1 MSQDLPTPS
10 FWSLFAEDGEPAPE
24 ASPFWS
30 LFTDAPP
37 SAGPVAAA
45 QGQTSPA
52 ALFFNEQ
59 LMFWA
64 LRNLPVEEAVKH
76 LAIIGCI
83 GSGKS
88 TLIQLYLQSLAPRF
102 RAERREPEQLII
114 FDGKCEALPQLAA
127 LDLNP
132 EDERQNIYILNPN
145 DQRCAVWDLAEA
157 TRTPLMARYLASLLV
172 PEERSNAPFFPD
184 SARDLIFAV
193 LLGLGVRGNPKWD
206 FRDLICALDSRERI
220 RAITARHPRAKVI
233 AERILSDEKHS
244 FGVLSSLG
252 TKIVRFE
259 PVAALW
265 NTARQARRF
274 TIEKF
279 LARPGVLVLGNDPVL
294 RDSVWPINALL
305 LKALTQE
312 ILRRP
317 DTRRPRHWFVLDEFP
332 AMEKVDCIHD
342 LLRRGRSKGA
352 AVLLGTQ
359 GIEALNDIYGENAT
373 DDILSQCTYKT
384 FLRAGGPKT
393 AHWAERFF
401 GNIRRTEASYSESW
415 SKDGH
420 SYSCQYHVV
429 ERALFLASVFL
440 DLPMPAL
447 GKPFLAVSDVPCLDA
462 TLISRRWSDRI
473 FSWCRRQSA
482 DSPIAAVKPRNNVW
496 EQTLEQWSEEEERIF
511 LGQPQK
517 SEPPAEEDT
526 DSSAA
531 DAGKDSKPYLPGL
544 DRRREA
550 DE

>member
-1 MSQDLPTPS
+1 MSEDLPTPS
-10 FWSLFAEDGEPAPE
+10 FWSLFAQDDEPPPA
-24 ASPFWS
+24 ASPFWN
-30 LFTDAPP
+30 LFTDVKP
-37 SAGPVAAA
+37 SAGPAAAA
-45 QGQTSPA
+45 QGQTSPS
-52 ALFFNEQ
+52 ALFFHEE

-64 LRNLPVEEAVKH
+64 LRNLPIEEAVKH
-76 LAIIGCI
+76 LVIIGCI

-145 DQRCAVWDLAEA
+145 DERCAVWDLAEA

-193 LLGLGVRGNPKWD
+193 LLGLGVPGNPKWD

-332 AMEKVDCIHD
+332 AMERVDCIHD

-352 AVLLGTQ
+352 AVLLGMQ

-393 AHWAERFF
+393 AEWAKKFF
-401 GNIRRTEASYSESW
+401 GDVRRTEASYSESW

-440 DLPMPAL
+440 NLPLPAP

-482 DSPIAAVKPRNNVW
+482 ATRIAAVKPRNNVW
-496 EQTLEQWSEEEERIF
+496 EQTLKQWSEEEERSF

-517 SEPPAEEDT
+517 SEPPADTDT

-531 DAGKDSKPYLPGL
+531 EDGKEARPYLPGL
-544 DRRREA
+544 DRRRED